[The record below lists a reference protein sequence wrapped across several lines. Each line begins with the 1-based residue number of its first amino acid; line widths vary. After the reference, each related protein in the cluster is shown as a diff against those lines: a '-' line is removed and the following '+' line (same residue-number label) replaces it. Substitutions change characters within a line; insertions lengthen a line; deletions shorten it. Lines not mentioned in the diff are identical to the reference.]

1 MKHLTTSA
9 VALAASAIAGI
20 VMAAD
25 LPLRGA
31 MAADM
36 AVKAAPA
43 PYLNVDPW
51 NGFYLGINGG
61 YGIDRGGGTA
71 CCTVQGLAVDL
82 KTAPQG
88 FIGGLQAGY
97 MLHLPNTGFVL
108 GIEADGDIATL
119 DGSTNNP
126 GFIGNANS
134 KNRWLASLRGRFGYL
149 LAPNALAYFTG
160 GWGWGNNEFGLN
172 AVNADGSVTTIN
184 LSATKSGAVV
194 GGGLEIAL
202 TNNWFA
208 RAEYLHYFLNDMN
221 MAMPSG
227 AFLNVSDNVS
237 VARGG
242 LSYKF

>member
-1 MKHLTTSA
+1 MKLL
-9 VALAASAIAGI
+9 LAAVLAIAGCGPVI
-20 VMAAD
+20 AAD
-25 LPLRGA
+25 LKL
-31 MAADM
+31 
-36 AVKAAPA
+36 KAAPA
-43 PYLNVDPW
+43 PYVGEDPW

-61 YGIDRGGGTA
+61 YGIDRGGGKA

-97 MLHLPNTGFVL
+97 MHHVPGSGFVL

-134 KNRWLASLRGRFGYL
+134 RNRWLASLRGRAGYL
-149 LAPNALAYFTG
+149 LAPNALAYITG
-160 GWGWGNNEFGLN
+160 GWGWGSNEFGVN
-172 AVNADGSVTTIN
+172 AVNADGSVQTID
-184 LSATKSGAVV
+184 LKATKSGAVL
-194 GGGLEIAL
+194 GGGLEVAL
-202 TNNWFA
+202 SSNWFA

-221 MAMPSG
+221 MTMPSG
-227 AFLNVSDNVS
+227 AFLNVNDNVS

-242 LSYKF
+242 LNYKF